1 MLILIGVVGG
11 LAIFLYGMQI
21 AGESLQI
28 AAGSRFKK
36 TVKVLTRNQWMGVLI
51 GCLVTFLLQ
60 SSSATTVLLVGFV
73 SASLM
78 DLSQTIGVLLGAHLG
93 SALTGQ
99 LIALNFSGY
108 ALAMVAIGFA
118 MRTIKNKPQLR
129 DVGGVIL
136 GFGFVFFGMK
146 IMSDAMIPLRTDP
159 AFRML
164 LANFSQY
171 PLLATAAAAVFTAII
186 QSSTATLGLSLS
198 LASQGLMP
206 LEAAIPIIFGSHI
219 GTMVTA
225 ILSSIGA
232 SQEAKRVA
240 AVHCVLRVIG
250 VILMFPLIKY
260 ITALTQLIGGD
271 ATRQIANAHAIL
283 NVGWLLVF
291 MPFTRQIAQLA
302 DWLVPDKRE
311 EGVGVPK
318 YLTAKALG
326 NPIVA
331 IEQANKEV
339 VRVGRL
345 IQTMSTQVLD
355 TVLSKDQLKLAEMI
369 GLEAAIDRL
378 ATAITHYL
386 SDLSQQTM
394 DAASAQKVINLLF
407 IINDLE
413 HMGDR
418 FEKMLRKGHQ
428 IRREDLSFSP
438 EGLEELQSMHKTIV
452 EMVELTMD
460 ALESGE
466 GEWEKARTV
475 ALEQPYIIMDEWKY
489 RKTHICRLQQGV
501 QDTRDTSAIHLDLL
515 DNMQR
520 ICEHSRNICQVLLYE
535 AGQLYDLF
543 HIFDQEEETA
553 SSK

>member
-1 MLILIGVVGG
+1 MLTLIGVVGG

-21 AGESLQI
+21 AGDSLQV

-36 TVKVLTRNQWMGVLI
+36 TVKFLTRNRLMGILI
-51 GCLVTFLLQ
+51 GCLITFLLQ

-78 DLSQTIGVLLGAHLG
+78 NLSQTIGVLLGAHLG
-93 SALTGQ
+93 STLTVQ

-118 MRTIKNKPQLR
+118 MRTLKNKPHLK

-146 IMSDAMIPLRTDP
+146 VMSDAMIPLRTDP
-159 AFRML
+159 GFQML

-171 PLLATAAAAVFTAII
+171 PLLATVAAAGFTAII
-186 QSSTATLGLSLS
+186 QSSAATLGLALS

-240 AVHCVLRVIG
+240 AVHCILRVLG
-250 VILMFPLIKY
+250 VLIMFPFIGY
-260 ITALTQLIGGD
+260 ITTLTQLIGGD
-271 ATRQIANAHAIL
+271 PTRQIANVHTIL
-283 NVGWLLVF
+283 NVGWLIVF
-291 MPFTRQIAQLA
+291 MPFTHQIALLA
-302 DWLVPDKRE
+302 DRLVPNKKE

-318 YLTAKALG
+318 FITAQALDT
-326 NPIVA
+326 PVIA
-331 IEQANKEV
+331 IEQANLEV
-339 VRVGRL
+339 IRVGRL
-345 IQTMSTQVLD
+345 IQTMSSQVLD
-355 TVLSKDQLKLAEMI
+355 TVLSKNPLKLSELG
-369 GLEAAIDRL
+369 GLEVAIDRL
-378 ATAITHYL
+378 AIDITHYL
-386 SDLSQQTM
+386 SDLSQKTM
-394 DAASAQKVINLLF
+394 DSASAQKVINLLF

-418 FEKMLRKGHQ
+418 FEKMLRKGYQ
-428 IRREDLSFSP
+428 IRREDLQFSQ
-438 EGLEELQSMHKTIV
+438 EGLEELQSMHETV
-452 EMVELTMD
+452 TEMVELTMD
-460 ALESGE
+460 ALEHGN
-466 GEWEKARTV
+466 WEKARTV

-501 QDTRDTSAIHLDLL
+501 QDSRDTSAIHLDLL

-520 ICEHSRNICQVLLYE
+520 ICEHSRNICQVLLHE
-535 AGQLYDLF
+535 AGELYDLF
-543 HIFDQEEETA
+543 HIFDDEEEA
-553 SSK
+553 VNRP

>member
-1 MLILIGVVGG
+1 MLTLIGVVGG

-36 TVKVLTRNQWMGVLI
+36 TIKFLTRNRLMGILI

-93 SALTGQ
+93 STLTVQ

-108 ALAMVAIGFA
+108 ALVMVAVGFV
-118 MRTIKNKPQLR
+118 MRTLKNKPHLK
-129 DVGGVIL
+129 DAGGVIL

-146 IMSDAMIPLRTDP
+146 VMSDAMIPLRTDP
-159 AFRML
+159 SFRWML
-164 LANFSQY
+164 AHFSQY
-171 PLLATAAAAVFTAII
+171 PFLATVAAAGFTAII
-186 QSSTATLGLSLS
+186 QSSAATLGLALS

-240 AVHCVLRVIG
+240 AVHCILRVVG
-250 VILMFPLIKY
+250 VVVMFPFIRY

-271 ATRQIANAHAIL
+271 MPRQIANAHTIL
-283 NVGWLLVF
+283 NIGWLIFF
-291 MPFTRQIAQLA
+291 MPFTQQIAHLA
-302 DWLVPDKRE
+302 DRLIPDKKE
-311 EGVGVPK
+311 EGIGVPK
-318 YLTAKALG
+318 FITARALDT
-326 NPIVA
+326 PVVA
-331 IEQANKEV
+331 IEQASMEV
-339 VRVGRL
+339 NRVGRL
-345 IQTMSTQVLD
+345 IKTMSIHVLD
-355 TVLSKDQLKLAEMI
+355 AVLSKDQPKLAELQ
-369 GLEAAIDRL
+369 GLEVAIDRL
-378 ATAITHYL
+378 SIAITHYL
-386 SDLSQQTM
+386 SDLSQKTM
-394 DAASAQKVINLLF
+394 DATSAQKVINLLF

-418 FEKMLRKGHQ
+418 FEKMLRKGYK
-428 IRREDLSFSP
+428 IRRDDLSFSQ
-438 EGLEELQSMHKTIV
+438 EGLEELQSMYGTVV
-452 EMVELTMD
+452 EMVELTID
-460 ALESGE
+460 ALEYGD
-466 GEWEKARTV
+466 WEKARTV

-501 QDTRDTSAIHLDLL
+501 QDSRDTSAIHLDLL

-520 ICEHSRNICQVLLYE
+520 VCEHSRNICQVLLYE
-535 AGQLYDLF
+535 AGELYDLF
-543 HIFDQEEETA
+543 HIFDDEEETA
-553 SSK
+553 AIQN